1 MVGDNKL
8 QNTLLIY
15 SYTLC
20 FNNAMMLARPDIPTE
35 RFETKAE
42 TEARRCVD
50 ALIIVFII
58 CEAIYYVFLSYASIT
73 VNLDTVHRT

>member
-1 MVGDNKL
+1 
-8 QNTLLIY
+8 
-15 SYTLC
+15 
-20 FNNAMMLARPDIPTE
+20 MMLARPDIPTK

-42 TEARRCVD
+42 TEARRCVG
-50 ALIIVFII
+50 ALIVFII